1 MNDVTF
7 VEASRV
13 LAQRVMSEAG
23 PEPEKRLDLA
33 FRLATARQPKPAE
46 RDILLAGLEQH
57 LATYHKDPKAAV
69 KLVGTG
75 EFPMNEK
82 LDVCELAAYTT
93 LASLI
98 LNFDEVITKE

>member
-1 MNDVTF
+1 M
-7 VEASRV
+7 
-13 LAQRVMSEAG
+13 
-23 PEPEKRLDLA
+23 
-33 FRLATARQPKPAE
+33 
-46 RDILLAGLEQH
+46 
-57 LATYHKDPKAAV
+57 

-93 LASLI
+93 IASLI